1 MMIFEKARENAE
13 EIKKG
18 AACAIEEAKK
28 AGAPAYYMDPD
39 LGEGIIKEMPDGTRH
54 RIKLIDGED
63 VVIETFGPKTRSDVE
78 KFVLVREPGEGDEEY
93 ESRAAHFGG
102 IFNGP

>member
-18 AACAIEEAKK
+18 GARAIEEAKK
-28 AGAPAYYMDPD
+28 AGAPAYYMDPT

-54 RIKLIDGED
+54 HIKLIEGED
-63 VVIETFGPKTRSDVE
+63 VVIETFGPK
-78 KFVLVREPGEGDEEY
+78 
-93 ESRAAHFGG
+93 A
-102 IFNGP
+102 